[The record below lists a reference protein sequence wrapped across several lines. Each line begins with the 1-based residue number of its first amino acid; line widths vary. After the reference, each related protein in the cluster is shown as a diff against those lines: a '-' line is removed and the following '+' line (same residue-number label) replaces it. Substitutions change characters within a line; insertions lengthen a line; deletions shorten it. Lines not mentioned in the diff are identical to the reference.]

1 MKSILILKAFY
12 SIIVKHQTN
21 GGVAQLVRVPA
32 SHAGGPGFEPQRV
45 HQTKTTDWLL
55 QPTCGFFVI
64 LIYLFTAIIQ

>member
-45 HQTKTTDWLL
+45 HQTKTTGWLL
-55 QPTCGFFVI
+55 
-64 LIYLFTAIIQ
+64 